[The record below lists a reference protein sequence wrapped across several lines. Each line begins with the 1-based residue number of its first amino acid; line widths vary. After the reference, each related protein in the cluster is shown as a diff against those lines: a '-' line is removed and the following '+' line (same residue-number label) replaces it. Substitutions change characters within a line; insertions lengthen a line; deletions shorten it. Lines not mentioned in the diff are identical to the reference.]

1 MAQKRGPKK
10 KTYPLQV
17 AQDPKLWRYDS
28 LADALAANVEY
39 LARAIRV
46 GEEGPALPADDQ
58 DPAEPIVLS
67 EGA

>member
-1 MAQKRGPKK
+1 VAQKRGPKK

-28 LADALAANVEY
+28 LADALADNVEL
-39 LARAIRV
+39 LARAIRA
-46 GEEGPALPADDQ
+46 GEHAPAHLSDDPE
-58 DPAEPIVLS
+58 PAEPVVLS

>member
-1 MAQKRGPKK
+1 MAEKRGPKQ

-46 GEEGPALPADDQ
+46 GEEEPALPATDPE
-58 DPAEPIVLS
+58 PAEPVVLS